1 MVKGYLCLFLHAH
14 LPFVRHPEQEHFL
27 EENWLYEAIT
37 ETYIPIL
44 NVFERLTLERVPF
57 RVTMS
62 LTPTLASMLKD
73 PLLQDRY
80 VRHLDRLIELS
91 EKEIART
98 RFQPKYRGLALMY
111 NKALLDIKTS
121 FVSVYKKD
129 LIAAFKGFQ
138 DNGRLEIVAS
148 CATHGFL
155 PNLGINPAS
164 AKAQIRIGVDYYKKI
179 FGRKPAGFW
188 LPECGYYPGVDKILK
203 EEGIRYFFVDS
214 HGLLNANPKP
224 KYSVYAPVY
233 CPTGV
238 AVFGRDW
245 ESSKQVWSSK
255 EGYPGDPVYREYYRD
270 IGFELEYDY
279 IKPYIHK
286 DGFRINTG
294 LKYWRITGNTEH
306 KEHYRPDWA
315 RNKAAL
321 HASNFMENRL
331 KQADGLLASMN
342 RKPIIVAPYDAELFG
357 HWWFEGPQWIEF
369 LVRKIAAGKGALALI
384 TPSDYLAKYPVNQ
397 VCTPSLSSW
406 GYKGYC
412 EHWLDGSNDWLY
424 RHLHHAIGKM
434 IELVRANSALLGK
447 KVSGG
452 LVARAL
458 HQAAR
463 ELLLAESSDW
473 PFILKTGTM
482 VPYAKKRIAM
492 HIGRFTKLYDDIK
505 NKSIDESWLSEVE
518 QRDNIFAHMPCA
530 GYYVKKIKDEG
541 GRMKR
546 EIKILQKGIA
556 AHDKNSPR
564 PAGKKAKVLKNR
576 RSHE

>member
-1 MVKGYLCLFLHAH
+1 MAKGYLCLFLHAH
-14 LPFVRHPEQEHFL
+14 LPFVRHPEQEYFL

-37 ETYIPIL
+37 ETYVPL
-44 NVFERLTLERVPF
+44 LTMFERLEHEHVPF
-57 RVTMS
+57 RLTMS

-73 PLLQDRY
+73 GLLQDRY
-80 VRHLDRLIELS
+80 VRYLDRLIELS
-91 EKEIART
+91 EKEIERT
-98 RFQPKYRGLALMY
+98 RFQPKFSGLAHMY
-111 NKALLDIKTS
+111 NKTLVETKDVFLNK
-121 FVSVYKKD
+121 YNKD
-129 LIAAFKGFQ
+129 LVAAFKYFQ
-138 DNGRLEIVAS
+138 DKGRIEIVAS

-155 PNLGINPAS
+155 PNIGINPAS

-179 FGRKPAGFW
+179 FGRRPSGFW
-188 LPECGYYPGVDKILK
+188 LPECGYYPGVDEILK

-214 HGLLNANPKP
+214 HGILNADPKP
-224 KYSVYAPVY
+224 TYSVFAPIY

-255 EGYPGDPVYREYYRD
+255 EGYPGDPDYREYYRD
-270 IGFELEYDY
+270 IGFELDYDY

-306 KEHYRPDWA
+306 KEPYRPDRA
-315 RNKAAL
+315 RDKAAL
-321 HASNFMENRL
+321 HADNFIQNRQ
-331 KQADGLLASMN
+331 KQIEGLCVVMD

-357 HWWFEGPQWIEF
+357 HWWYEGPQWIEF
-369 LVRKIAAGKGALALI
+369 LVRKIAGGQDAIALI
-384 TPSDYLAKYPVNQ
+384 SPSDYLAQYPVNQ
-397 VCTPSLSSW
+397 MCTPSLSSW

-424 RHLHHAIGKM
+424 RHLHHAAGKM
-434 IELVRANSALLGK
+434 VDLAKANAGVLKRNTSRGPRRPL
-447 KVSGG
+447 
-452 LVARAL
+452 ARAL

-505 NKSIDESWLSEVE
+505 NNTIDGSWLCEVE
-518 QRDNIFAHMPCA
+518 RRDTIFSDMPCA
-530 GYYVKKIKDEG
+530 RYYVPKSQKKKP
-541 GRMKR
+541 
-546 EIKILQKGIA
+546 GIQLTS
-556 AHDKNSPR
+556 KKR
-564 PAGKKAKVLKNR
+564 PAGKKKPPKR
-576 RSHE
+576 KYE